1 VNVPDPTYVRT
12 GDGAYLAYQVV
23 GDGPVDVAWQL
34 DFGGSLD
41 VWWEFFLGSVWFEE
55 LASFAR
61 LILHDWR
68 GTGLSSRDL
77 AVANMETRAADLLAV
92 LDAAGS
98 TSTVLGAW
106 SEGLAPCVLLAASQ
120 PARVRAL
127 VWWNPQP
134 RTAWAPDY
142 PWGDGPAEL
151 ARERAALS
159 HWGTEQYSLNWAD
172 VTETH
177 SGQRPSEE
185 VIRWITKKSRSTCT
199 PDVAVELTNIW
210 YETDVRAVLPVIQ
223 VPTLLIAEDSG
234 TTPEVAQHVASLM
247 PRAHLEVYPDNG
259 WPSDRATSLRELR
272 PFREGIQRFL
282 GVEPARPGT
291 DTVLST
297 VLFTDI
303 VGSTE
308 HQTRLGDRA
317 WKELV
322 ESHHA
327 IVRRSLSAWR
337 GLENDTA
344 GDGFYATF
352 DGPARAIHCAHEIR
366 DRVRDLGIDIRA
378 GVHTGECEL
387 IDGKA
392 GGIAVTIGARI
403 SAQAKPSE
411 VLVSQTVKDL
421 VAGSGFTFEGVGE
434 HDLKGVPDRWRLY
447 RANQQE
453 QAPLSVGV
461 DR

>member
-1 VNVPDPTYVRT
+1 MDLPDPQYAKTA
-12 GDGAYLAYQVV
+12 DGAYIAYQVV

-68 GTGLSSRDL
+68 GTGLSSRNV

-172 VTETH
+172 VTEATT
-177 SGQRPSEE
+177 GLRPPEE
-185 VIRWITKKSRSTCT
+185 ADPMDNQEESQHLHTGRRGRVDRHLVRDRRRGIL
-199 PDVAVELTNIW
+199 PAVQ
-210 YETDVRAVLPVIQ
+210 A
-223 VPTLLIAEDSG
+223 PTLLIVDDEVGYDVAVAEY
-234 TTPEVAQHVASLM
+234 VASLM
-247 PRAHLEVYPDNG
+247 PRALRSHSSRVAV
-259 WPSDRATSLRELR
+259 WPSGEQLRPVRRAPSRRGPPLHRIDASPGGPRLRPRDGAVHRHRRIDRARGRGSVTAAWQRARRTAPRRSCERCSAATAAREIDTHGRRALCHVR
-272 PFREGIQRFL
+272 RTGESGAVRTGDRRIASRSL
-282 GVEPARPGT
+282 GVE
-291 DTVLST
+291 
-297 VLFTDI
+297 
-303 VGSTE
+303 
-308 HQTRLGDRA
+308 
-317 WKELV
+317 
-322 ESHHA
+322 
-327 IVRRSLSAWR
+327 
-337 GLENDTA
+337 
-344 GDGFYATF
+344 
-352 DGPARAIHCAHEIR
+352 
-366 DRVRDLGIDIRA
+366 IRA
-378 GVHTGECEL
+378 GCHTGEVEL
-387 IDGKA
+387 P
-392 GGIAVTIGARI
+392 
-403 SAQAKPSE
+403 QA
-411 VLVSQTVKDL
+411 T
-421 VAGSGFTFEGVGE
+421 
-434 HDLKGVPDRWRLY
+434 R
-447 RANQQE
+447 
-453 QAPLSVGV
+453 
-461 DR
+461 

>member
-1 VNVPDPTYVRT
+1 M
-12 GDGAYLAYQVV
+12 
-23 GDGPVDVAWQL
+23 DVAWQL

-172 VTETH
+172 VTEAT
-177 SGQRPSEE
+177 
-185 VIRWITKKSRSTCT
+185 
-199 PDVAVELTNIW
+199 
-210 YETDVRAVLPVIQ
+210 
-223 VPTLLIAEDSG
+223 G
-234 TTPEVAQHVASLM
+234 TTPARRADPMDHQEESQHLHTGRRGRVDRHLVRDRRQGSASGDSG
-247 PRAHLEVYPDNG
+247 PD
-259 WPSDRATSLRELR
+259 PADRGR
-272 PFREGIQRFL
+272 QRHDSR
-282 GVEPARPGT
+282 GRPARR
-291 DTVLST
+291 LSDAART
-297 VLFTDI
+297 P
-303 VGSTE
+303 
-308 HQTRLGDRA
+308 
-317 WKELV
+317 
-322 ESHHA
+322 
-327 IVRRSLSAWR
+327 R
-337 GLENDTA
+337 GL
-344 GDGFYATF
+344 
-352 DGPARAIHCAHEIR
+352 
-366 DRVRDLGIDIRA
+366 
-378 GVHTGECEL
+378 
-387 IDGKA
+387 
-392 GGIAVTIGARI
+392 
-403 SAQAKPSE
+403 
-411 VLVSQTVKDL
+411 
-421 VAGSGFTFEGVGE
+421 SG
-434 HDLKGVPDRWRLY
+434 
-447 RANQQE
+447 
-453 QAPLSVGV
+453 
-461 DR
+461 